1 MRALLTPLTLVTG
14 SGVIV
19 ALFVSSHVMP
29 LPLDDS
35 RVLGIGLG
43 ACLVLALAPH
53 PVVVGGLLGLAT
65 GGCVVVS
72 LAILPNDFGLAI
84 GPVFT
89 VFATALGFFLGSS
102 AALVRAAVHE
112 LLTRLRHEPA

>member
-1 MRALLTPLTLVTG
+1 MRALLAPLTPVTG

-19 ALFVSSHVMP
+19 ALFVSTLMP

-35 RVLGIGLG
+35 RVIGIGLA
-43 ACLVLALAPH
+43 ACLVLALAPD

-65 GGCVVVS
+65 GVCVVVS
-72 LAILPNDFGLAI
+72 LAILPNDFGFAI

-102 AALVRAAVHE
+102 AALVRTAVHE